1 MNQNNSTCENVG
13 PWKARCAGRSL
24 DAGNRCLDCWK
35 AVQGCVQS
43 LQFTSFSDFVDFHW
57 FCWLPSLG
65 ESLGMAWIHFVV
77 TVNLAQFK
85 IQNVLLGHF
94 YHFLAQFLHSKPAKC
109 LNFQFPVVC
118 GVFLC

>member
-1 MNQNNSTCENVG
+1 MNQNNYTCKNVG
-13 PWKARCAGRSL
+13 PWKSRGAGRSL
-24 DAGNRCLDCWK
+24 GAGNRCLDHLK

-43 LQFTSFSDFVDFHW
+43 LQFTSFADFHW

-65 ESLGMAWIHFVV
+65 ESPCMAWICFMA

-109 LNFQFPVVC
+109 LNFRFPVVC
-118 GVFLC
+118 GIFLC